1 MNRSARVWIVTELYY
16 PEQTS
21 TGYFLT
27 GIAESLAGRFDVH
40 VLCSQPTY
48 ALRGTRMPVM
58 ERRHGVTIRRCI
70 STALDKNRLLSRLAN
85 MLTIS
90 LSLGIFAA
98 RHVRRGDCV
107 LVVTNP
113 PVLVP
118 LIALACWLRRA
129 RSILLVHD
137 VYPDVLA
144 VTGLFERGNWL
155 YRLAQKFAGRV
166 YRTFDRIIVLGRDMQ
181 ALVARTSRLDPGAL
195 AIVPNWGDVR
205 RIQPSSRDANGV
217 RARLGLQDRFIVEVL
232 GNMGRTHALL
242 PMLDAA
248 EQLLRSTP
256 AVHFLFVGN
265 GAQADRVRDESTR
278 RALTNVTVV
287 GSCDD
292 DDLSEYLAAANLSAI
307 ALMPGM
313 RGISVPSR
321 MYNILASGRP
331 LLAVC
336 EAGTELALV
345 VEEEVVG
352 WVVPPTDP
360 GAIARAVVE
369 ASNRP
374 ALLES
379 MGRRARAAAERHYS
393 FDVVAARYAELV
405 GVEMEQAT

>member
-1 MNRSARVWIVTELYY
+1 MSRSARVWIVTELYY
-16 PEQTS
+16 PERTS

-27 GIAESLAGRFDVH
+27 GIAESLAGSFDVH

-48 ALRGTRMPVM
+48 ALRGIRVPVV

-70 STALDKNRLLSRLAN
+70 STALDKNRLGSRLVN

-90 LSLGIFAA
+90 LSLCISAA
-98 RHVRRGDCV
+98 RNVRRGDCV

-113 PVLVP
+113 PLLVP
-118 LIALACWLRRA
+118 LIALVCWMHRA

-144 VTGLFERGNWL
+144 VTGLLERGNWL
-155 YRLAQKFAGRV
+155 YRLAQQCAGRV

-181 ALVARTSRLDPGAL
+181 ALVSRTARLDPGSL
-195 AIVPNWGDVR
+195 AIVPNWGDVG
-205 RIQPSSRDANGV
+205 RIQPASLDVNGV

-232 GNMGRTHALL
+232 GNMGRTHALMS
-242 PMLDAA
+242 MLDAA
-248 EQLLRSTP
+248 AQLLALAP
-256 AVHFLFVGN
+256 AVHILFVGD
-265 GAQADRVRDESTR
+265 GAQAARVREETARCS
-278 RALTNVTVV
+278 LTNVTVV

-307 ALMPGM
+307 ALLPGM

-336 EAGTELALV
+336 EADTELALV
-345 VEEEVVG
+345 VQEEAVG
-352 WVVPPTDP
+352 WVVSPTDP
-360 GAIARAVVE
+360 GAIARAIVE
-369 ASNRP
+369 ASNHP
-374 ALLES
+374 ALMNS
-379 MGRRARAAAERHYS
+379 MGLRARAAAEAHYS
-393 FDVVAARYAELV
+393 FPVAAARYAELV
-405 GVEMEQAT
+405 GIEMEQAT

>member
-1 MNRSARVWIVTELYY
+1 MSRNARVWIVTELYY

-27 GIAESLAGRFDVH
+27 GIAESLAGRWDVH

-48 ALRGTRMPVM
+48 ALRGTRVPIV

-70 STALDKNRLLSRLAN
+70 STALDKNRLASRVVN

-90 LSLGIFAA
+90 LSLGISAA
-98 RHVRRGDCV
+98 RNVRRGDCV

-113 PVLVP
+113 PALVP
-118 LIALACWLRRA
+118 LIALVCWLRRA

-144 VTGLFERGNWL
+144 VTGLLERGNML
-155 YRLAQKFAGRV
+155 YRLAQRLAGRV
-166 YRTFDRIIVLGRDMQ
+166 YRQFDRIIVLGRDMQ
-181 ALVARTSRLDPGAL
+181 ALVARTARLDPDAL

-205 RIQPSSRDANGV
+205 RIQPASRDANGV

-232 GNMGRTHALL
+232 GNMGRTHALM

-248 EQLLRSTP
+248 AELLAGAP
-256 AVHFLFVGN
+256 AVHFLFVGD
-265 GAQADRVRDESTR
+265 GAQADRIRDESVR

-287 GSCDD
+287 GSCEDD
-292 DDLSEYLAAANLSAI
+292 ALSEYLAAANLSAI
-307 ALMPGM
+307 ALLPGM

-336 EAGTELALV
+336 EGDTELALV
-345 VEEEVVG
+345 VHEEAVG
-352 WVVPPTDP
+352 WVISPTDS
-360 GAIARAVVE
+360 GAIARAIVE
-369 ASNRP
+369 ASNHP
-374 ALLES
+374 ALMHS
-379 MGRRARAAAERHYS
+379 MGLRARAAAEAHYS
-393 FDVVAARYAELV
+393 FPAVAARYAEIV
-405 GVEMEQAT
+405 GAEMEQAT